1 MSAPALR
8 ITSLTKRYGK
18 VAALDDLSFEVPRGA
33 LCGLVGPNGAGK
45 TTTFG
50 IVGGY
55 VKATSGAVDVL
66 GEGPLDP
73 RRHAG
78 RVTLLPQDAE
88 LSPFTTVRETLR
100 YYGQLQG
107 LGRRAAALEA
117 DRVLDAVD
125 LLDRAGSRVRQLSH
139 GMRRRVQ
146 VAQAFLG
153 SPELV
158 LLDEPMGGLDP
169 HLVVRMRSFF
179 QGQRGQRTLVISS
192 HVLHELEAICDH
204 VVFLERG
211 RCLREGPLDEIT
223 GRGKVLRVRLDGAA
237 AGAAEALNLRLPSIR
252 FAAEGP
258 TLVVEGPAEWSVPEL
273 NRAVLE
279 ALFALDQP
287 VLSVAQGRSLEETWM
302 AGRTEAGGGDT

>member
-8 ITSLTKRYGK
+8 IQGVSKRYGK
-18 VAALDDLSFEVPRGA
+18 VLALDDLSFEVPRGA

-50 IVGGY
+50 VVGGY
-55 VKATSGAVDVL
+55 VRSDGGSIDVL

-73 RRHAG
+73 ARHAG
-78 RVTLLPQDAE
+78 RVTLLPQDAS
-88 LSPFTTVRETLR
+88 LNPYTTVRETLR
-100 YYGQLQG
+100 YYARLQG
-107 LGRRAAALEA
+107 LSAAEARRSADEA
-117 DRVLDAVD
+117 LDAVD
-125 LLDRAGSRVRQLSH
+125 LVERAGSRVKQLSH

-179 QGQRGQRTLVISS
+179 QSQRGQRTLIISS

-204 VVFLERG
+204 VVFLEGG
-211 RCLREGPLDEIT
+211 RCVRSGPLDEIT
-223 GRGKVLRVRLDGAA
+223 GRGQVVRVQLAAPADGILAAVSERLPELSLAA
-237 AGAAEALNLRLPSIR
+237 DKEILLAEA
-252 FAAEGP
+252 
-258 TLVVEGPAEWSVPEL
+258 PASWSVPRL
-273 NRAVLE
+273 NKAVLS
-279 ALFALDQP
+279 ALFEEGAP
-287 VLSVAQGRSLEETWM
+287 VLSVSRGRSLEETWM
-302 AGRTEAGGGDT
+302 AGRGD